1 MGWSYTY
8 TTEKAEDYVRREL
21 SWPESRYEI
30 VANRGAKYWLMREKE
45 TGRLTAVVALVRKSR
60 GEIGTKIM
68 GEDVGPADY
77 GYPLAFLD
85 RLSEA
90 PNEYAA
96 EWRQKVR
103 EHHAKKKAAPK
114 LAPGDTIRVETPI
127 EFDGGFK
134 ADTFRLLNN
143 NRFRTTATGDNGG
156 LYTIAVRLP
165 RDWRTRYKF
174 VIVTTAPKEFNTTT
188 ERENN

>member
-1 MGWSYTY
+1 MGWDYQYTN
-8 TTEKAEDYVRREL
+8 ESAEQVVRREL
-21 SWPESRYEI
+21 SWPESRFEI
-30 VANRGAKYWLMREKE
+30 VANRGAKYWLMREKA
-45 TGRLTAVVALVRKSR
+45 TGRLSAVVALVRKSR

-68 GEDVGPADY
+68 GEEVGPADY

-127 EFDGGFK
+127 EFDGGFR
-134 ADTFRLLNN
+134 ADTFRLLKN

-165 RDWRTRYKF
+165 RDWRTRYRF
-174 VIVTTAPKEFNTTT
+174 AIVTTAPQELTNLQKESN
-188 ERENN
+188 